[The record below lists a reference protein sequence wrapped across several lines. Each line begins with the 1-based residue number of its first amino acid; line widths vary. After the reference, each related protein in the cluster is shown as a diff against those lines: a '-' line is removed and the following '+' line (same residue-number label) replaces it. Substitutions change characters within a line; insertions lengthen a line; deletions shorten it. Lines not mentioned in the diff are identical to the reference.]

1 MVNRLADKN
10 VDMPLETIQL
20 APHTVTVLER
30 KSGKDKQGANG

>member
-10 VDMPLETIQL
+10 VDMPLETIQMAHL
-20 APHTVTVLER
+20 NVIVMES